1 MNRVKG
7 QGFRGAISED
17 FSLTIHI
24 EFPSSKFNVC
34 YDSTPI
40 VPLSLLQ
47 LSEVFLLWILN
58 GYIYKLPS
66 INYVV

>member
-47 LSEVFLLWILN
+47 LPEVFFIVDIKWI
-58 GYIYKLPS
+58 YI
-66 INYVV
+66 

>member
-47 LSEVFLLWILN
+47 LPEVFLLWILN